1 MCRREHFGCHKG
13 DGRRSIGRRTL
24 LLSPSTGPDGGWRSG
39 CSGPDHRVGPP
50 HPCAARIL
58 TDMAKPPSPVVDVLA
73 GIDLFAGLTRKQLG
87 AIADECRERRFRAG
101 TEIVAEG
108 DTGGRL
114 YVIRS
119 GSAVVNVRGTEVD
132 SIGPGA
138 VFGEIAVI
146 DRGPRSAQVVAVTDV
161 DTYSL

>member
-1 MCRREHFGCHKG
+1 
-13 DGRRSIGRRTL
+13 
-24 LLSPSTGPDGGWRSG
+24 
-39 CSGPDHRVGPP
+39 
-50 HPCAARIL
+50 
-58 TDMAKPPSPVVDVLA
+58 MAKPPSPVVDVLA

-161 DTYSL
+161 DTYSLASFNFRPIVQQNADLAHRLLLAMCARLRRMESENFMC